1 MFWIEYAVMVLFI
14 DTDSCGQFSKFVYI
28 LEEADYKVGSRI
40 LLGLMIRVILYGANI
55 LWSSGSGRLYVK
67 KTCVNGFLYIGT
79 RLCEFIE
86 NR

>member
-40 LLGLMIRVILYGANI
+40 LLG
-55 LWSSGSGRLYVK
+55 
-67 KTCVNGFLYIGT
+67 
-79 RLCEFIE
+79 
-86 NR
+86 